1 MEFVKLAIEDHI
13 ATITLNN
20 PPVNVSTPALVDE
33 LTEVLDSFRSDRD
46 VRVSILTGGGD
57 RAFMAGAD
65 LKSAP
70 PSRREMR
77 PADLLDRGRGIRELF
92 WAVYDCAVPVIAAV
106 NGPAIGAG
114 LALAAVCDVII
125 ASEKA
130 FFQAAEIN
138 VGLLGASAQLSLLVG
153 RHKAR
158 ELFFTGRPISAA
170 ELERWGAVS
179 QVTSPGE
186 LMSCAQSLAAELA
199 SKSPIALRLAKE
211 SMNRVE
217 FVPLKEAYRLEQ
229 DYTVRLLG
237 FDDAAEAR
245 AAWQERRSPTW
256 GWT

>member
-1 MEFVKLAIEDHI
+1 MDYVKVSREDHI
-13 ATITLNN
+13 ATVTMAN
-20 PPVNVSTPALVDE
+20 PPVNVATPALTRE
-33 LTEVLDSFRSDRD
+33 LTEVLESFRGDRD
-46 VRVSILTGGGD
+46 IRVAILTGGGD

-65 LKSAP
+65 LKADP
-70 PSRREMR
+70 VARRDMH
-77 PADLLDRGRGIRELF
+77 PADLLDRGRGIRQLF
-92 WAVYDCAVPVIAAV
+92 WATYDCAVPVIAAV

-125 ASEKA
+125 ASENA
-130 FFQAAEIN
+130 TFQAAEIN

-158 ELFFTGRPISAA
+158 ELFFTGRAASAR
-170 ELERWGAVS
+170 ELERFGAVS
-179 QVTSPGE
+179 QVTSSEDLLG
-186 LMSCAQSLAAELA
+186 CAMALAKELA

-217 FVPLKEAYRLEQ
+217 FVALKEAYQLEQ

-245 AAWQERRSPTW
+245 RAWQERRPPEW
-256 GWT
+256 NWT